1 MTVLNFNIYN
11 GWYATSVQ
19 HVQHIML
26 HTIYFSQIM
35 VDDTIYNFDLVLIL
49 ISTSVNVIHPI
60 LVFILKVED

>member
-11 GWYATSVQ
+11 GWYATS
-19 HVQHIML
+19 VQHIML

-35 VDDTIYNFDLVLIL
+35 VDDTIYNFDLVLVL